1 MSSFSPLL
9 AQLSQS
15 KSIDRHP
22 LIVTPQMRVTEVIN
36 RLNEHQSSYVL
47 VVQEKRLVGIFTERD
62 FVRIAAQQ
70 LSLEN
75 LSIQSVMTP
84 DPITVSI
91 DQDQGIFS
99 ILYLLRQHHIRHLP
113 VIDKGGEIIGVIT
126 PKTIREVVQP
136 TDLLKFKRVADVMT
150 SQVIQNSVMA
160 SLLEITQQMLTHKKS
175 CIVITKTQNNAD
187 IVPQGIITER
197 DIIQFQK
204 MGINFAITSAET
216 VMSTPLLPIKIDD
229 SMMLANEMMKRHK
242 IRRLVVVDEAGRLAG
257 IITQSTILEALNP
270 IEMYA
275 TVELLRQQVDER
287 TQELSQ
293 INEQLQQNL
302 CQYAKLEEQL
312 QQVKDEA
319 AAANQVKRAFLAN
332 LNHEFRT
339 PLHAILGF
347 AQLMHRSQSLSSEDQ
362 KNVGIIYSAG
372 KHLLELL
379 ENLLDLTKSQSTHIR
394 DTANFELSDMLP
406 KIPESPITI
415 TLTPTDLADLPREWR
430 ISLHQAT
437 IEGDFD
443 KMLSLIEGIRDRDE
457 SLANSLST
465 LTHEFQFE
473 YLLALTKPPTD
484 EDDDSGVNS
493 SIQRDNT
500 ND

>member
-1 MSSFSPLL
+1 MLTRSSLL
-9 AQLSQS
+9 QQLSQS
-15 KSIDRHP
+15 QAIDRNP
-22 LIVTPQMRVTEVIN
+22 LIVTPQMRVTEIIN
-36 RLNEHQSSYVL
+36 RLTERQSSYAL
-47 VVQEKRLVGIFTERD
+47 VVQQKRLVGIFTERD

-70 LSLEN
+70 LPLDN

-84 DPITVSI
+84 DPVTVSV
-91 DQDQGIFS
+91 DQDQGVFF
-99 ILYLLRQHHIRHLP
+99 ILYLLRQYHIRHLP
-113 VIDKGGEIIGVIT
+113 VINQGGEIVGVIT
-126 PKTIREVVQP
+126 PKTIREVIQP
-136 TDLLKFKRVADVMT
+136 TDLLKFKRVEDVMT
-150 SQVIQNSVMA
+150 SEVIQNSATA
-160 SLLEITQQMLTHKKS
+160 SLLEITQQMVTQKKS
-175 CIVITKTQNNAD
+175 CIVITETKNDAD
-187 IVPQGIITER
+187 IVPLGIITER
-197 DIIQFQK
+197 DIIQVQK
-204 MGINFAITSAET
+204 IGIDFATTVAQT
-216 VMSTPLLPIKIDD
+216 VMSTPLLPIKIND

-242 IRRLVVVDEAGRLAG
+242 IRRLVVVDEVGRLAG
-257 IITQSTILEALNP
+257 LITQSTIIEALNP
-270 IEMYA
+270 LEMYA
-275 TVELLRQQVDER
+275 TIELMRQQVDER
-287 TQELSQ
+287 TKELSQ
-293 INEQLQQNL
+293 VNEQLQQQL
-302 CQYAKLEEQL
+302 CEYANLEEKL
-312 QQVKDEA
+312 QQAKDEA

-347 AQLMHRSQSLSSEDQ
+347 SQLMHRSPSLSSEDQ

-379 ENLLDLTKSQSTHIR
+379 ENLLELTKSQSTHIR
-394 DTANFELSDMLP
+394 DTGNFELSEVLP
-406 KIPESPITI
+406 KIPESRITI

>member
-1 MSSFSPLL
+1 MLTRSSLL
-9 AQLSQS
+9 QQLSQS
-15 KSIDRHP
+15 QAIDRNP
-22 LIVTPQMRVTEVIN
+22 LIVTPQMRVTEIIN
-36 RLNEHQSSYVL
+36 RLTERQSSYAL
-47 VVQEKRLVGIFTERD
+47 VVQQKRLVGIFTERD

-70 LSLEN
+70 LPLDN

-84 DPITVSI
+84 DPVTVSV
-91 DQDQGIFS
+91 DQDQGVFF
-99 ILYLLRQHHIRHLP
+99 ILYLLRQYHIRHLP
-113 VIDKGGEIIGVIT
+113 VINQGGEIVGVIT
-126 PKTIREVVQP
+126 PKTIREVIQP
-136 TDLLKFKRVADVMT
+136 TDLLKFKRVEDVMT
-150 SQVIQNSVMA
+150 SEVIQNSATA
-160 SLLEITQQMLTHKKS
+160 SLLEITQQMVTQKKS
-175 CIVITKTQNNAD
+175 CIVITETKNDAD
-187 IVPQGIITER
+187 IVPLGIITER
-197 DIIQFQK
+197 DIIQVQK
-204 MGINFAITSAET
+204 IGIDFATTVAQT
-216 VMSTPLLPIKIDD
+216 VMSTPLLPIKIND

-242 IRRLVVVDEAGRLAG
+242 IRRLVVVDEIGRLAG
-257 IITQSTILEALNP
+257 LITQSTIIEALNP
-270 IEMYA
+270 LEMYA
-275 TVELLRQQVDER
+275 TIELMRQQVDER
-287 TQELSQ
+287 TKELSQ
-293 INEQLQQNL
+293 VNEQLQQQL
-302 CQYAKLEEQL
+302 CEYANLEEKL
-312 QQVKDEA
+312 QQAKDEA

-347 AQLMHRSQSLSSEDQ
+347 SQLMHRSPSLSSEDQ

-379 ENLLDLTKSQSTHIR
+379 ENLLELTKSQSTHIR
-394 DTANFELSDMLP
+394 DTGNFELSEVLP
-406 KIPESPITI
+406 KIPESRITI

>member
-1 MSSFSPLL
+1 MSSCSPLL

-36 RLNEHQSSYVL
+36 WLNERQSSYAL
-47 VVQEKRLVGIFTERD
+47 VVQQKRLVGIFTERD
-62 FVRIAAQQ
+62 FVRIAAHQ
-70 LSLEN
+70 LPLEN
-75 LSIQSVMTP
+75 SRIQSVMTP

-91 DQDQGIFS
+91 EQDQGIFS

-113 VIDKGGEIIGVIT
+113 VINKGGEIIGVIT
-126 PKTIREVVQP
+126 PKTIRDVVKP
-136 TDLLKFKRVADVMT
+136 TDLLKFKQVGDVMT
-150 SQVIQNSVMA
+150 SQVIQNYDTA

-175 CIVITKTQNNAD
+175 CIVITETKNNAD
-187 IVPQGIITER
+187 VVPQGIITEH
-197 DIIQFQK
+197 DIIKCQK
-204 MGINFAITSAET
+204 MGIYFATTPAKT
-216 VMSTPLLPIKIDD
+216 VMSRPLFIIKIND
-229 SMMLANEMMKRHK
+229 SMMLANEIMKRHE
-242 IRRLVVVDEAGRLAG
+242 IRRLVVIDEAGILAG
-257 IITQSTILEALNP
+257 LITESTILEALNP
-270 IEMYA
+270 LEMYA
-275 TVELLRQQVDER
+275 TIELMRQQVDER
-287 TQELSQ
+287 TKELSQ
-293 INEQLQQNL
+293 VNEQLQQNL

-312 QQVKDEA
+312 QQAKDEA

-347 AQLMHRSQSLSSEDQ
+347 SQLMYRSESLSSEDQ

-394 DTANFELSDMLP
+394 DTANFELSEMLP

-415 TLTPTDLADLPREWR
+415 TLTPTDLADLPGEWR

-443 KMLSLIEGIRDRDE
+443 RMLSLIEEIRDRDE

-473 YLLALTKPPTD
+473 YLLALTKSPTD
-484 EDDDSGVNS
+484 EDDDCGVNS

>member
-1 MSSFSPLL
+1 MLTRSSLL
-9 AQLSQS
+9 QQLSQS
-15 KSIDRHP
+15 QAIDRNP
-22 LIVTPQMRVTEVIN
+22 LIVTPQMRVTEIIN
-36 RLNEHQSSYVL
+36 RLTERQSSYAL
-47 VVQEKRLVGIFTERD
+47 VVQQKRLVGIFTERD

-70 LSLEN
+70 LPLDN

-84 DPITVSI
+84 DPVTVSV
-91 DQDQGIFS
+91 DQDQGVFF
-99 ILYLLRQHHIRHLP
+99 ILYLLRQYHIRHLP
-113 VIDKGGEIIGVIT
+113 VINQGGEIVGVIT
-126 PKTIREVVQP
+126 PKTIREVIQP
-136 TDLLKFKRVADVMT
+136 TDLLKFKRVEDVMT
-150 SQVIQNSVMA
+150 SEVIQNSATA
-160 SLLEITQQMLTHKKS
+160 SLLEITQQMVTQKKS
-175 CIVITKTQNNAD
+175 CIVITETKNDAD
-187 IVPQGIITER
+187 IVPLGIITER
-197 DIIQFQK
+197 DIIQVQK
-204 MGINFAITSAET
+204 IGIDFATTVAQT
-216 VMSTPLLPIKIDD
+216 VMSTPLLPIKIND

-242 IRRLVVVDEAGRLAG
+242 IRRLVVVDEIGRLAG
-257 IITQSTILEALNP
+257 LITQSTIIEALNP
-270 IEMYA
+270 LEMYA
-275 TVELLRQQVDER
+275 TIELMRQQVDER
-287 TQELSQ
+287 TKELSQ
-293 INEQLQQNL
+293 VNEQLQQQL
-302 CQYAKLEEQL
+302 CEYANLEEKL
-312 QQVKDEA
+312 QQAKDEA
-319 AAANQVKRAFLAN
+319 AAANQIKRAFLAN

-347 AQLMHRSQSLSSEDQ
+347 SQLMHRSPSLSSEDQ

-379 ENLLDLTKSQSTHIR
+379 ENLLELTKSQSTHIR
-394 DTANFELSDMLP
+394 DTGNFELSEVLP
-406 KIPESPITI
+406 KIPESRITI

>member
-1 MSSFSPLL
+1 
-9 AQLSQS
+9 
-15 KSIDRHP
+15 
-22 LIVTPQMRVTEVIN
+22 
-36 RLNEHQSSYVL
+36 
-47 VVQEKRLVGIFTERD
+47 
-62 FVRIAAQQ
+62 
-70 LSLEN
+70 
-75 LSIQSVMTP
+75 
-84 DPITVSI
+84 
-91 DQDQGIFS
+91 
-99 ILYLLRQHHIRHLP
+99 
-113 VIDKGGEIIGVIT
+113 
-126 PKTIREVVQP
+126 
-136 TDLLKFKRVADVMT
+136 
-150 SQVIQNSVMA
+150 
-160 SLLEITQQMLTHKKS
+160 
-175 CIVITKTQNNAD
+175 
-187 IVPQGIITER
+187 
-197 DIIQFQK
+197 
-204 MGINFAITSAET
+204 
-216 VMSTPLLPIKIDD
+216 MSTPLFPIKIND
-229 SMMLANEMMKRHK
+229 SMMLANEIMKRHK
-242 IRRLVVVDEAGRLAG
+242 IRRLVVIDEAGILAG
-257 IITQSTILEALNP
+257 LITESTILEALNP
-270 IEMYA
+270 LEMYA

-287 TQELSQ
+287 TQALSQ

-347 AQLMHRSQSLSSEDQ
+347 SQLMHRSESLSSEDQ

-394 DTANFELSDMLP
+394 DTANFELSDVLP

-415 TLTPTDLADLPREWR
+415 TLTPMDLADLPGEWR
-430 ISLHQAT
+430 KSLHQAT

-443 KMLSLIEGIRDRDE
+443 KMLSLIEDIRDRDE

>member
-1 MSSFSPLL
+1 MLTRSSLL
-9 AQLSQS
+9 QQLSQS
-15 KSIDRHP
+15 QAIDRNP
-22 LIVTPQMRVTEVIN
+22 LIVTPQMRVTEIIN
-36 RLNEHQSSYVL
+36 RLTERQSSYAL
-47 VVQEKRLVGIFTERD
+47 VVQQKRLVGIFTERD

-70 LSLEN
+70 LPLDN

-84 DPITVSI
+84 DPVTVSV
-91 DQDQGIFS
+91 DQDQGVFF
-99 ILYLLRQHHIRHLP
+99 ILYLLRQYHIRHLP
-113 VIDKGGEIIGVIT
+113 VINQGGEIVGVIT
-126 PKTIREVVQP
+126 PKTIREVIQP
-136 TDLLKFKRVADVMT
+136 TDLLKFKRVEDVMT
-150 SQVIQNSVMA
+150 SEVIQNSATA
-160 SLLEITQQMLTHKKS
+160 SLLEITQQMVTQKKS
-175 CIVITKTQNNAD
+175 CIVITETKNDAD
-187 IVPQGIITER
+187 IVPLGIITER
-197 DIIQFQK
+197 DIIQVQK
-204 MGINFAITSAET
+204 IGIDFATTVAQT
-216 VMSTPLLPIKIDD
+216 VMSTPLLPIKIND

-242 IRRLVVVDEAGRLAG
+242 IRRLVVVDEIGRLAG
-257 IITQSTILEALNP
+257 IITQSTIIEALNP
-270 IEMYA
+270 LEMYA
-275 TVELLRQQVDER
+275 TIELMRQQVDER
-287 TQELSQ
+287 TKELSQ
-293 INEQLQQNL
+293 VNEQLQQQL
-302 CQYAKLEEQL
+302 CEYANLEEKL
-312 QQVKDEA
+312 QQAKDEA

-347 AQLMHRSQSLSSEDQ
+347 SQLMHRSPSLSSEDQ

-379 ENLLDLTKSQSTHIR
+379 ENLLELTKSQSTHIR
-394 DTANFELSDMLP
+394 DTGNFELSEVLP
-406 KIPESPITI
+406 KIPESRITI

>member
-1 MSSFSPLL
+1 MLTRSSLL
-9 AQLSQS
+9 QQLSQS
-15 KSIDRHP
+15 QAIDRNP
-22 LIVTPQMRVTEVIN
+22 LIVTPQMRVTEIID
-36 RLNEHQSSYVL
+36 RLTERQSSYAL
-47 VVQEKRLVGIFTERD
+47 VVQQKRLVGIFTERD

-70 LSLEN
+70 LPLDN

-84 DPITVSI
+84 DPVTVSV
-91 DQDQGIFS
+91 DQDQGVFF
-99 ILYLLRQHHIRHLP
+99 ILYLLRQYHIRHLP
-113 VIDKGGEIIGVIT
+113 VINQGGEIVGVIT
-126 PKTIREVVQP
+126 PKTIREVIQP
-136 TDLLKFKRVADVMT
+136 TDLLKFKRVEDVMT
-150 SQVIQNSVMA
+150 SEVIQNSATA
-160 SLLEITQQMLTHKKS
+160 SLLEITQQMVTQKKS
-175 CIVITKTQNNAD
+175 CIVITETKNDAD
-187 IVPQGIITER
+187 IVPLGIITER
-197 DIIQFQK
+197 DIIQVQK
-204 MGINFAITSAET
+204 IGIDFATTVAQT
-216 VMSTPLLPIKIDD
+216 VMSTPLLPIKIND

-242 IRRLVVVDEAGRLAG
+242 IRRLVVVDEIGRLAG
-257 IITQSTILEALNP
+257 IITQSTIIEALNP
-270 IEMYA
+270 LEMYA
-275 TVELLRQQVDER
+275 TIELMRQQVDER
-287 TQELSQ
+287 TKELSQ
-293 INEQLQQNL
+293 VNEQLQQQL
-302 CQYAKLEEQL
+302 CEYANLEEKL
-312 QQVKDEA
+312 QQAKDEA
-319 AAANQVKRAFLAN
+319 AAANQIKRAFLAN

-347 AQLMHRSQSLSSEDQ
+347 SQLMHRSPSLSSEDQ

-379 ENLLDLTKSQSTHIR
+379 ENLLELTKSQSTHIR
-394 DTANFELSDMLP
+394 DTGNFELSEVLP
-406 KIPESPITI
+406 KIPESRITI